1 VTGQPAPEV
10 GLLLPVTV
18 NAESHKETVFLESVH
33 GLHLAVALLAGQFL
47 LNVSLMVE
55 KDKLWNIVYLDPR
68 RWSVGVVI
76 FVLLLNPRKLFYDVV
91 VTIQA
96 FLHWRN
102 SGKFGAT
109 YIGMAELALDILYTG
124 VDPVAEWYG
133 LLGTDVRGII
143 VKKVKEEHGA
153 KCRKE
158 SQEQGPPV
166 PFQGS

>member
-1 VTGQPAPEV
+1 MTGQPAAEV

-18 NAESHKETVFLESVH
+18 DAESHQETVFLESVH

-55 KDKLWNIVYLDPR
+55 KDKLWNIVYLGPR
-68 RWSVGVVI
+68 CWSLGVVI
-76 FVLLLNPRKLFYDVV
+76 LVLLLNPRKLFYDVV

-96 FLHWRN
+96 FLHWWN

-109 YIGMAELALDILYTG
+109 HIGMAELALDILYTG

-133 LLGTDVRGII
+133 LLRADVGGVII
-143 VKKVKEEHGA
+143 KKVEKQHGS
-153 KCRKE
+153 KGRQKG
-158 SQEQGPPV
+158 QEQGPPV
-166 PFQGS
+166 PFQEG